1 MRIFLGLSTSI
12 HPFPHCS
19 LAWLT
24 IIRFSCNMLL
34 YSHWCWVSLD
44 WTLQLKGSVYS
55 WETPDVLLPGLRWLD
70 QNKQL
75 LQRGKSPWEGNA
87 SIWVKIPLRGTRVG
101 CWCPWGWKGWVWAP
115 RKCLVIPKGPTSE
128 HSATGRT
135 HLRQGRVHAGESRMA
150 LLLWLGLSRW
160 DLRIVEWGW
169 FCD

>member
-1 MRIFLGLSTSI
+1 MLVRIFLGLSTSI
-12 HPFPHCS
+12 HPCLHCS

-34 YSHWCWVSLD
+34 YSHWCWVNLD

-87 SIWVKIPLRGTRVG
+87 SIWVKIPLRGTRAG
-101 CWCPWGWKGWVWAP
+101 CWCPWGWKGWVWTP
-115 RKCLVIPKGPTSE
+115 RKCLVTPKGAYVWTFSHRKNTS
-128 HSATGRT
+128 SSGQSPCWWKPDGSVAVT
-135 HLRQGRVHAGESRMA
+135 
-150 LLLWLGLSRW
+150 WP
-160 DLRIVEWGW
+160 I
-169 FCD
+169 